1 MGSSCDPEGEF
12 EGRSPMTEAA
22 LAWGRT
28 FAVAF
33 TLCEMGMGGPSGSIV
48 GFATKSRLAG
58 RLAGAMLWER
68 TFVAGLSA
76 RDVCIGTGTACSK
89 IKELRQWGHSCLCRR
104 YHTRIV
110 PSALALLSDPV
121 SLLRRA
127 LRRW

>member
-48 GFATKSRLAG
+48 GFATKSRLTG
-58 RLAGAMLWER
+58 RLAGAMLWGR

-76 RDVCIGTGTACSK
+76 RDVCIGADTACSK
-89 IKELRQWGHSCLCRR
+89 IKELRQ
-104 YHTRIV
+104 
-110 PSALALLSDPV
+110 
-121 SLLRRA
+121 
-127 LRRW
+127 